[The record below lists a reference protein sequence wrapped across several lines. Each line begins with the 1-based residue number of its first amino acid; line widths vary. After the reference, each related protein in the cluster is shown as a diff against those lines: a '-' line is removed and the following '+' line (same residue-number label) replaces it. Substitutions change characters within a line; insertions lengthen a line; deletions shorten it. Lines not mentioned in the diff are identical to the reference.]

1 MYSCE
6 VTTTSFRSM
15 VASGEMRV
23 IGGLRVALKKC
34 DFLGICPNMG
44 RGLNFQKSC
53 LVILRCWN
61 MFYIHVKVIFE
72 QFYWGG
78 EEGPTVRIVTKCIFS
93 GENQTCSYGPQM
105 QNKSNFF
112 LNERFPKEGGRG
124 GVLLFGKYSQIIPFF
139 SATLIILFC
148 IHFLN

>member
-1 MYSCE
+1 MDCFALKTRYYIILDDPSAGMYSCE

-53 LVILRCWN
+53 LVILRC
-61 MFYIHVKVIFE
+61 
-72 QFYWGG
+72 
-78 EEGPTVRIVTKCIFS
+78 
-93 GENQTCSYGPQM
+93 
-105 QNKSNFF
+105 
-112 LNERFPKEGGRG
+112 
-124 GVLLFGKYSQIIPFF
+124 
-139 SATLIILFC
+139 
-148 IHFLN
+148 